1 MRRVRS
7 EGQITREHRTLWRDT
22 QSQRRKPISPWR
34 RKAHN
39 NVTKMLRLSGIFK
52 KPSNHRNWA
61 LYFKL
66 FAVVLLVLF
75 FSFDIFAYYFSGIFF
90 KELNYEYDFLID
102 YRSKNE
108 EYYDRYE
115 NLRPRIEAWRRRDRI
130 QMDWIDDA
138 SWQNHAVHN
147 KNVVATFVVPSR
159 GRSTLH
165 VALASLLNQDDP
177 RWNAIVI
184 LNHNGPVALS
194 SKTDGDSMLTV
205 SLTRDEIS
213 MFIHSEAILQD
224 SRISFRQLTTDLRVL
239 GNTAGEMRN
248 AAFELIDPD
257 VSPWVAFVD
266 DDDVVTGN
274 YVSALAYEAA
284 QHPGM
289 DAILFPM
296 RCAPCF
302 APVVPTP
309 GTTQVE
315 VNYVGISFALR
326 SSLVNRNH
334 DPVRFVPSKCE
345 DYNFF
350 SGLVESNLHARIAPN
365 VTYHVKGGVKETQ
378 TRESIGDKSVRVQK
392 GIPTQDPCIAPRS
405 TRTTDLFVQYQM
417 EQIASSG
424 VTHGSNTYRPKLTS
438 AYARRLGQAVE
449 VWDFSRYNV
458 RLLSDFELNI
468 AKKDAAYF
476 VPLAATLHTKYY
488 QGLCE
493 RIDREGYPLDA
504 SEAYNL
510 HSDLF
515 PQNFQNISNED
526 IISFTNARYMS
537 PSTVHTDQYRSR
549 TQMWVKR
556 WGEQKCI
563 PEYRQERKGG
573 NLRWDG
579 VPCPTRADALLF
591 GALTDSRKSLCRK
604 VMAGVHDIGE
614 VVCISELFG
623 YDIERLICHSKVIFI
638 DHAYPNGALEVHRIL
653 PLLAM
658 GKAVVAVRSSDKML
672 DDEYSEV
679 VRFVSSARQV
689 PEVVRDLLQ
698 NNRARRDLESRALG
712 FVSRRVEKASDH
724 LCSALWSLDH
734 LIISGASRPDIGEMR
749 AHSKEE

>member
-1 MRRVRS
+1 
-7 EGQITREHRTLWRDT
+7 
-22 QSQRRKPISPWR
+22 
-34 RKAHN
+34 
-39 NVTKMLRLSGIFK
+39 MLRLSGIFK
-52 KPSNHRNWA
+52 TPSNHRNWA

-102 YRSKNE
+102 YQSKNE
-108 EYYDRYE
+108 EHYDRYE

-405 TRTTDLFVQYQM
+405 TSIF
-417 EQIASSG
+417 SS
-424 VTHGSNTYRPKLTS
+424 
-438 AYARRLGQAVE
+438 
-449 VWDFSRYNV
+449 FSPSPTPPHVIRSVFRSVN
-458 RLLSDFELNI
+458 
-468 AKKDAAYF
+468 
-476 VPLAATLHTKYY
+476 
-488 QGLCE
+488 
-493 RIDREGYPLDA
+493 DA
-504 SEAYNL
+504 S
-510 HSDLF
+510 DL
-515 PQNFQNISNED
+515 
-526 IISFTNARYMS
+526 
-537 PSTVHTDQYRSR
+537 
-549 TQMWVKR
+549 
-556 WGEQKCI
+556 
-563 PEYRQERKGG
+563 
-573 NLRWDG
+573 
-579 VPCPTRADALLF
+579 
-591 GALTDSRKSLCRK
+591 
-604 VMAGVHDIGE
+604 
-614 VVCISELFG
+614 CIS
-623 YDIERLICHSKVIFI
+623 R
-638 DHAYPNGALEVHRIL
+638 NGAQDPTTLFWSQHLGLGLVHR
-653 PLLAM
+653 
-658 GKAVVAVRSSDKML
+658 RCNT
-672 DDEYSEV
+672 
-679 VRFVSSARQV
+679 FAR
-689 PEVVRDLLQ
+689 LH
-698 NNRARRDLESRALG
+698 G
-712 FVSRRVEKASDH
+712 
-724 LCSALWSLDH
+724 
-734 LIISGASRPDIGEMR
+734 
-749 AHSKEE
+749 